1 MFNFF
6 KKLFKKKDNLLTI
19 EYVKENGSIEPF
31 IDTEVYIEKWCP
43 DDTLYLRYNNFID
56 ELGQIKSNQYKLK
69 KYIEQKE
76 YHENKIKELKKTKK
90 DIFDEVNRLDY
101 EIELENIKIRIKK
114 CKDSLKTL
122 QYKNTSILKEWKDYI
137 QNAKEFIERNSLE
150 QFITIND
157 ILSSN
162 NIFIALKK
170 QFDGALVSS
179 NNEKYIETFSK
190 LSLYFDIRK
199 TRGNM
204 TLNYYKNEEIMNKRK
219 ELIKKLNKENIFSLD
234 YTEQQRNTITKQ
246 LENSLLF
253 SKEVENDNCTNLT
266 MDRIVDNP
274 DIY

>member
-19 EYVKENGSIEPF
+19 EYVKENGSIDTF
-31 IDTEVYIEKWCP
+31 TDTEQFIEKWCP

-76 YHENKIKELKKTKK
+76 YHENKIKELKAKEK
-90 DIFDEVNRLDY
+90 DIFDEVDRLDY
-101 EIELENIKIRIKK
+101 EIELENIKIRIRK
-114 CKDSLKTL
+114 CEDSLKTL
-122 QYKNTSILKEWKDYI
+122 EDKNTSVLQEWKDYT
-137 QNAKEFIERNSLE
+137 QNAKEFIERNSLQ

-157 ILSSN
+157 ILSTN

-179 NNEKYIETFSK
+179 KNEKYIETFSK

-204 TLNYYKNEEIMNKRK
+204 TLNYYKNEEIMKKRK
-219 ELIKKLNKENIFSLD
+219 ELINKLNKENIFSLD
-234 YTEQQRNTITKQ
+234 YTEQQRNIITEQ
-246 LENSLLF
+246 LNSSLLF
-253 SKEVENDNCTNLT
+253 DKESHLKLE
-266 MDRIVDNP
+266 
-274 DIY
+274 

>member
-1 MFNFF
+1 MFKFL
-6 KKLFKKKDNLLTI
+6 KKIFKKKDNVLTI
-19 EYVKENGSIEPF
+19 EYIKKNES
-31 IDTEVYIEKWCP
+31 IDTFTDTEQFIEKWCP
-43 DDTLYLRYNNFID
+43 DDTLYSRYNNFID
-56 ELGQIKSNQYKLK
+56 ELGLIKSYQYKLK
-69 KYIEQKE
+69 ENNKQKE
-76 YHENKIKELKKTKK
+76 FHENKIKELKEIEK

-114 CKDSLKTL
+114 CEDTLKTL
-122 QYKNTSILKEWKDYI
+122 QNKDTSILKEWKDYTDS
-137 QNAKEFIERNSLE
+137 AKEFIERNSLQ

-162 NIFIALKK
+162 NIFITLKK

-204 TLNYYKNEEIMNKRK
+204 TLNYYKNKEIMNKRK

-253 SKEVENDNCTNLT
+253 SKEVNNDNCTNLT